1 MKDCQK
7 TNFDHP
13 SYKERDTDYHYF
25 QNRMGVNKLL
35 LFSYLNRTIQR
46 RNALDILILSVPEL
60 KEKES
65 PRI

>member
-25 QNRMGVNKLL
+25 GNMMGVNKLL
-35 LFSYLNRTIQR
+35 LFFHLNRMIQR
-46 RNALDILILSVPEL
+46 RASHDILNLAVHGL

-65 PRI
+65 SRI